1 MKISRISAVVAALIA
16 GAVAS
21 FGQLTA
27 KQVFAEAPQSV
38 FPLLDHDTKLDM
50 IDYFESGMSTASK
63 NAMEGKSRITA
74 MSPEK
79 LGIAM
84 SEASEYELCLLPRV
98 SGDTVVA
105 LISTVATPAPDSR
118 MTVYTG
124 DWGSNITSQVFSKP
138 ALSEWLTEEGQARA
152 GEVEGLV
159 PFLLVSYSYDPASAT
174 LTMKN
179 NTGAFLS
186 ADVYELV
193 SPCLKETVTYRWDG
207 KKFVR

>member
-16 GAVAS
+16 GAAAS

-50 IDYFESGMSTASK
+50 IDYFEGGMSTASK

-84 SEASEYELCLLPRV
+84 SEASEYELCLLPV
-98 SGDTVVA
+98 FPVVKQ
-105 LISTVATPAPDSR
+105 
-118 MTVYTG
+118 
-124 DWGSNITSQVFSKP
+124 N
-138 ALSEWLTEEGQARA
+138 
-152 GEVEGLV
+152 
-159 PFLLVSYSYDPASAT
+159 LL
-174 LTMKN
+174 
-179 NTGAFLS
+179 
-186 ADVYELV
+186 
-193 SPCLKETVTYRWDG
+193 
-207 KKFVR
+207 